1 MCKKVKK
8 YDKILNNRGDYM
20 KKLIPITAYIVVIII
35 LVVIFIIKN
44 IKQSKKLKAYIE
56 ELETEKNL
64 ILSAPILNEL
74 SKAES
79 LAKDDK
85 TKDRYDNWQNRFEN
99 IRNNDIPEIT
109 DMLLEADEFIENKD
123 YKNLRPK
130 LANIELKI
138 YKLREKTNKLLNEI
152 KEITLSEEKNRER
165 IVKLKSDYRLIKSDY
180 EKDTDSYGIVK
191 DAIEL
196 QFESIEKRFQE
207 FEVAMEKK
215 DYDEINYIVKGIDEM
230 VEHMRYVIKEV
241 PAIIIMCNELIPN
254 KIKDISNIYEDM
266 TKLKY
271 QLDYLNVE
279 YNITETNKKISD
291 ILDRVKV
298 LNLEDVV
305 FELKTII
312 NYFDSLYNDFEE
324 EKIARAKFED
334 NLKSF
339 KFKLT
344 RSEKIVS
351 SLLNEVEDLESNYD
365 LSADDIDRLKILNKE
380 VNSISS
386 SFSDLN
392 DCNRNH
398 SFPYSKLSKELDYL
412 IIKLSKVDESLDY
425 DVKTIGSMKEDEAR
439 AREQLDSI
447 KDLIKKSRNRIRLY
461 NIPVIPDNYYIELK
475 DANDAIKE
483 INKELN
489 KKPIN
494 IETLNIRVD
503 TARDL
508 AFKVFNTT
516 NDLIKNVMMAEETI
530 VYGNR
535 YRSVKE
541 QVNIGLERAEE
552 LFFNGSYKKSLEVA
566 MNAIDYVEPGI
577 HNKILEAFKEE
588 RS

>member
-1 MCKKVKK
+1 M
-8 YDKILNNRGDYM
+8 N
-20 KKLIPITAYIVVIII
+20 KLIPITAYIVVIII
-35 LVVIFIIKN
+35 LVVVFIIKN
-44 IKQSKKLKAYIE
+44 IKESKRLKAYIE
-56 ELETEKNL
+56 GLETEKNL

-85 TKDRYDNWQNRFEN
+85 TKVKYDNWQNRFDN

-109 DMLLEADEFIENKD
+109 DMLLEADNFVESKE
-123 YKNLRPK
+123 YKKLRPK
-130 LANIELKI
+130 LANIELRI
-138 YKLREKTNKLLNEI
+138 YKLREKTNRLLNEI

-180 EKDTDSYGIVK
+180 DKDTDSYGIVK

-241 PAIIIMCNELIPN
+241 PAILIMCNELIPN
-254 KIKDISNIYEDM
+254 KIKDISDIYQNM
-266 TKLKY
+266 TKEKY
-271 QLDYLNVE
+271 QLDYLNVD

-291 ILDRVKV
+291 ILDRIKV

-312 NYFDSLYNDFEE
+312 SYFDSLYTDFEE
-324 EKIARAKFED
+324 EKIAKAKFDD

-339 KFKLT
+339 DYKIN
-344 RSEKIVS
+344 RSSKVIEV
-351 SLLNEVEDLESNYD
+351 LLKEVEDLESNYD
-365 LSADDIDRLKILNKE
+365 LSSSDIERLKIIDKE
-380 VNSISS
+380 VKSLTTSYN
-386 SFSDLN
+386 DLC

-412 IIKLSKVDESLDY
+412 IIKLSKIDESLDY
-425 DVKTIGSMKEDEAR
+425 DLKTIGSMKEDEAR

-447 KDLIKKSRNRIRLY
+447 KDLVKKARNRIRLY
-461 NIPVIPDNYYIELK
+461 NIPVIPDNYYIEIK
-475 DANDAIKE
+475 DANEAIKE

-494 IETLNIRVD
+494 IDTLNIRVD

-541 QVNIGLERAEE
+541 QVNSGLNRAEE
-552 LFFNGSYKKSLEVA
+552 LFFNGSYVKALEIA
-566 MNAIDYVEPGI
+566 MNSIDYVEPGI
-577 HNKILEAFKEE
+577 HNKILEAFNGEE
-588 RS
+588 K

>member
-1 MCKKVKK
+1 MCKKVKIC
-8 YDKILNNRGDYM
+8 DKIINNRGDYM
-20 KKLIPITAYIVVIII
+20 NKLIPITAYIVVIII
-35 LVVIFIIKN
+35 LIIIFLIIN
-44 IKQSKKLKAYIE
+44 IKEKNKIQNYIE

-79 LAKDDK
+79 LARDEK
-85 TKDRYDNWQNRFEN
+85 TKSKYDNWQNRFDN

-109 DMLLEADEFIENKD
+109 DMLLTADNYVEIKD
-123 YKNLRPK
+123 YKDLKPH
-130 LANIELKI
+130 LANVELKI
-138 YKLREKTNKLLNEI
+138 YRLREKTNSLLDEI

-180 EKDTDSYGIVK
+180 EKDKDSYGNVCE
-191 DAIEL
+191 AIEL

-207 FEVAMEKK
+207 FEIAMEKK

-230 VEHMRYVIKEV
+230 VEHISYVIKEV
-241 PAIIIMCNELIPN
+241 PAILIMCNELIPN
-254 KIKDISNIYEDM
+254 KIKDISEIYETM
-266 TKLKY
+266 TKQKY

-291 ILDRVKV
+291 ILDRIKV

-312 NYFDSLYNDFEE
+312 NYFDSLYNDFEG
-324 EKIARAKFED
+324 EKLARSKFED
-334 NLKSF
+334 NMKSF

-344 RSEKIVS
+344 RTEKIIT
-351 SLLNEVEDLESNYD
+351 SLLDEVESLENNYD
-365 LSADDIDRLKILNKE
+365 LSSNDVSRLKVINKE

-412 IIKLSKVDESLDY
+412 IIKLSKIDDSLDY
-425 DVKTIGSMKEDEAR
+425 DVQTIGSMKEDEAR

-461 NIPVIPDNYYIELK
+461 NIPIIPDNYYVELK
-475 DANDAIKE
+475 DASDGIKE

-494 IETLNIRVD
+494 IDTLNIRVD

-541 QVNIGLERAEE
+541 QVNSGLTRAEQ
-552 LFFNGSYKKSLEVA
+552 LFYEGSYKKSLEVA
-566 MNAIDYVEPGI
+566 MDAIDYVEPGI

>member
-1 MCKKVKK
+1 MCKKVKIC
-8 YDKILNNRGDYM
+8 DKIINNRGDYM
-20 KKLIPITAYIVVIII
+20 NKLIPITAYIVVIII
-35 LVVIFIIKN
+35 LIIIVVIRN
-44 IKQSKKLKAYIE
+44 IKEKNKVQNYIE

-79 LAKDDK
+79 LARDEK
-85 TKDRYDNWQNRFEN
+85 TKSKYDNWQNRFDN

-109 DMLLEADEFIENKD
+109 DMLLTADNYVEIKD
-123 YKNLRPK
+123 YKDLKPH
-130 LANIELKI
+130 LANVELKI
-138 YKLREKTNKLLNEI
+138 YRLREKTNSLLDEI

-180 EKDTDSYGIVK
+180 EKDKDSYGNVCE
-191 DAIEL
+191 AIEL

-207 FEVAMEKK
+207 FEIAMEKK

-230 VEHMRYVIKEV
+230 VEHISYVIKEV
-241 PAIIIMCNELIPN
+241 PAILIMCNELIPN
-254 KIKDISNIYEDM
+254 KIKDISEIYETM
-266 TKLKY
+266 TKQKY

-291 ILDRVKV
+291 ILDRIKV

-312 NYFDSLYNDFEE
+312 NYFDSLYNDFEG
-324 EKIARAKFED
+324 EKLARSKFED
-334 NLKSF
+334 NMKSF

-344 RSEKIVS
+344 RTEKIIT
-351 SLLNEVEDLESNYD
+351 SLLDEVESLENNYD
-365 LSADDIDRLKILNKE
+365 LSSNDVSRLKVINKE

-412 IIKLSKVDESLDY
+412 IIKLSKIDDSLDY
-425 DVKTIGSMKEDEAR
+425 DVQTIGSMKEDEAR

-461 NIPVIPDNYYIELK
+461 NIPIIPDNYYVELK
-475 DANDAIKE
+475 DASDGIKE

-494 IETLNIRVD
+494 IDTLNIRVD

-541 QVNIGLERAEE
+541 QVNSGLTRAEQ
-552 LFFNGSYKKSLEVA
+552 LFYEGSYKKSLEVA
-566 MNAIDYVEPGI
+566 MDAIDYVEPGI